1 MRLYFRRR
9 FIYASTIDLLI
20 MYASAIALLV
30 LSSGCAIS
38 AGYNDGVRRG
48 YDLHVYKLFDNSRDW
63 GPSYLV
69 GPPGRHFG
77 YGARVD
83 DRRST
88 TIDERVSPP
97 DFEAPVP
104 TLPLPVLP

>member
-9 FIYASTIDLLI
+9 LIYASTIGLLI

-30 LSSGCAIS
+30 LSSGCAIT
-38 AGYNDGVRRG
+38 ARINDDVRRG

-83 DRRST
+83 DQRST
-88 TIDERVSPP
+88 TIDERVSPSDIEP
-97 DFEAPVP
+97 PVP
-104 TLPLPVLP
+104 TRPLPVLP

>member
-1 MRLYFRRR
+1 MSLHYRGPR
-9 FIYASTIDLLI
+9 IYSTAIGALI
-20 MYASAIALLV
+20 MCSGAIALLA
-30 LSSGCAIS
+30 LSSGCVIS
-38 AGYNDGVRRG
+38 TGYTEGDRRG

-88 TIDERVSPP
+88 TIDEAPP
-97 DFEAPVP
+97 PSDFEPPAQARPPPPAP
-104 TLPLPVLP
+104 

>member
-1 MRLYFRRR
+1 MSLYYRRPR
-9 FIYASTIDLLI
+9 TYSTTIGPLI
-20 MYASAIALLV
+20 MCSGAIALLV
-30 LSSGCAIS
+30 LSSGCVIGT
-38 AGYNDGVRRG
+38 GYTEGDRRG

-88 TIDERVSPP
+88 TIDEPAPP
-97 DFEAPVP
+97 ADFDPPAPTPPPPPVP
-104 TLPLPVLP
+104 

>member
-1 MRLYFRRR
+1 MTPHYRRR
-9 FIYASTIDLLI
+9 LIHVSTIGLLI
-20 MYASAIALLV
+20 RYVSASALFA

-38 AGYNDGVRRG
+38 AGYNDGVRRN
-48 YDLHVYKLFDNSRDW
+48 YDLHVYRVYDNSRDW

-83 DRRST
+83 DQRSP
-88 TIDERVSPP
+88 TIDDPAPP
-97 DFEAPVP
+97 SDSEPPVP
-104 TLPLPVLP
+104 TLQLPALP

>member
-1 MRLYFRRR
+1 MRLYFRPRL
-9 FIYASTIDLLI
+9 IYVSTIGLLI
-20 MYASAIALLV
+20 MNASAIALLV
-30 LSSGCAIS
+30 LSGGCAIS
-38 AGYNDGVRRG
+38 ARSNNDDRRG

-83 DRRST
+83 DRRSA
-88 TIDERVSPP
+88 TIDEPVSPP

>member
-9 FIYASTIDLLI
+9 IIYASTISLLI

-38 AGYNDGVRRG
+38 ARSNDDVRRG
-48 YDLHVYKLFDNSRDW
+48 FDLHVYKLFDNSRDW

-77 YGARVD
+77 YGARID
-83 DRRST
+83 DQRSP
-88 TIDERVSPP
+88 TIDEPAPP
-97 DFEAPVP
+97 SDFEPPVP
-104 TLPLPVLP
+104 TLRLPALP